1 MLIAVGG
8 LAAMGVTLG
17 GLLGIAARYL
27 TVEADPLEAEL
38 QAMLPGSQCG
48 QCGFVGCQQFA
59 AALAEGH
66 ASVSACIPGGAA
78 TAEALAKRLG
88 VSLDGHDVAEDAG
101 PQVAFINEDLC
112 IGCLRCANDCG
123 TDAIVGAA
131 KQVHTVI
138 ADVCHACGK
147 CVKVCPTEAIA
158 MRPVLPTLATWHW
171 AKPGTPLAAAK

>member
-17 GLLGIAARYL
+17 ALLGVAARYL
-27 TVEADPLEAEL
+27 AVEADPLEAEL

-66 ASVSACIPGGAA
+66 ASVAACIPGGHA

-88 VSLDGHDVAEDAG
+88 VSLDASDHVETG
-101 PQVAFINEDLC
+101 PTVAFVNEDLC
-112 IGCLRCANDCG
+112 IGCLRCFNECG

-147 CVKVCPTEAIA
+147 CVKACPTEAIE

-171 AKPGTPLAAAK
+171 DKPGAHTTH

>member
-17 GLLGIAARYL
+17 AMLGIAARYL
-27 TVEADPLEAEL
+27 AVEADPLEAEL

-66 ASVSACIPGGAA
+66 ASVAACIPGGKGV
-78 TAEALAKRLG
+78 AEALAKRLG
-88 VSLDGHDVAEDAG
+88 VSLDGEELHEDQG
-101 PQVAFINEDLC
+101 PTVAFINEENC
-112 IGCLRCANDCG
+112 IGCMRCITECG

-131 KQVHTVI
+131 KQMHTVV

-147 CVKVCPTEAIA
+147 CYKVCPTEAIE
-158 MRPVLPTLATWHW
+158 MRLIPQTLATWHW
-171 AKPGTPLAAAK
+171 NKPGAAAHH